1 MIGDCENLPKDFTG
15 VLKRLINLKSLRL
28 ENCFD
33 GWNQYAQDLFVTI
46 RNLEK
51 LKTLELVNIDFSA
64 HIEYELKKCDGIRA
78 LLIIPVYVN
87 QISQVSELL

>member
-51 LKTLELVNIDFSA
+51 LKTLELINIDFST

-78 LLIIPVYVN
+78 LLIIPVYGN